1 MRTGLQQWTD
11 GACPTGTTRA
21 AVPQG
26 EVEEMAVLEVCS
38 GGQAELLVQGRLIVT
53 PTPTLHEDDSATS
66 GGTCVMVKSWTDIR
80 TLSPPEWC
88 YQRAGANCE
97 TSYFRNPSVRT
108 QIKRCLT
115 LSNGACGGEETFSEC
130 PADPTY
136 TSYPRPP
143 PPLLPLPPPPS
154 SPPPLP
160 PPPSHPSPSPPPP
173 SFGVSIEITL
183 AGNLEDVTEGDKA
196 AIKRKFANEFSR
208 PLERIDV
215 LVRAGSVIL
224 TVTLSTDNAAAT
236 LALDASIS
244 ASGVLDTAAAAQS
257 WLRTAV
263 PDLNVLSAPT
273 RTPMIA
279 SPSPPPLSPSPLQP
293 PPPPSP
299 SRSDTTT
306 TAPDAALATSDG
318 DDRSVIY
325 IAAAAGVAA
334 LVLVLLLV
342 LAHRRT
348 RRALRNQE
356 RRVDERVGELQTR
369 TQRAVIETHRKS
381 TSFSR
386 KLFSQHRTPT
396 ASAAGPSDRACM
408 TQQQQAWLEQGVTAR
423 QEDDAL
429 GAQLDDDEAAIA
441 GVLHGRSVALDP
453 EEAKELRI

>member
-1 MRTGLQQWTD
+1 M
-11 GACPTGTTRA
+11 
-21 AVPQG
+21 
-26 EVEEMAVLEVCS
+26 
-38 GGQAELLVQGRLIVT
+38 
-53 PTPTLHEDDSATS
+53 
-66 GGTCVMVKSWTDIR
+66 
-80 TLSPPEWC
+80 
-88 YQRAGANCE
+88 
-97 TSYFRNPSVRT
+97 
-108 QIKRCLT
+108 
-115 LSNGACGGEETFSEC
+115 
-130 PADPTY
+130 
-136 TSYPRPP
+136 
-143 PPLLPLPPPPS
+143 
-154 SPPPLP
+154 
-160 PPPSHPSPSPPPP
+160 
-173 SFGVSIEITL
+173 SIEITI

-196 AIKRKFANEFSR
+196 AIKRKFANEFSW

-306 TAPDAALATSDG
+306 TTPDAALATSDG

-325 IAAAAGVAA
+325 ITAAAGVAA
-334 LVLVLLLV
+334 LVLVLHLV

-356 RRVDERVGELQTR
+356 RRID
-369 TQRAVIETHRKS
+369 
-381 TSFSR
+381 
-386 KLFSQHRTPT
+386 
-396 ASAAGPSDRACM
+396 
-408 TQQQQAWLEQGVTAR
+408 
-423 QEDDAL
+423 
-429 GAQLDDDEAAIA
+429 
-441 GVLHGRSVALDP
+441 
-453 EEAKELRI
+453 